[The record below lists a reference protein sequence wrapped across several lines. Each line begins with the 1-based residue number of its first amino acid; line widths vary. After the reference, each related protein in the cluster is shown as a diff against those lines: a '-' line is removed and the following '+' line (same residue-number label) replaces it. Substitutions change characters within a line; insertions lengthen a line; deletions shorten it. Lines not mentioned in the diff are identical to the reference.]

1 MRMAMQF
8 DIKESDSV
16 NLKKMRK
23 IDNNDAKVVQELS
36 KFEMNFLK
44 IL

>member
-8 DIKESDSV
+8 DIKEPDSM
-16 NLKKMRK
+16 NLKKNQE
-23 IDNNDAKVVQELS
+23 IDKNDAKVVQELS
-36 KFEMNFLK
+36 KEMNFLK